1 MFRIF
6 GYLKYYKKEA
16 ILGPLCKLIEAI
28 FELIVPLVMAN
39 IIDIG
44 IANGDKR
51 YVFSHGLLMV
61 LLGVSGLLFAIVCQ
75 YFASK
80 ASQGVGTRLR
90 NDMFKHIGELS
101 YTEIDKI
108 GTPSLITRITN
119 DINQVQVAVA
129 MLIRL
134 VVRAPFLII
143 GSIVLSMMI
152 DIKLSLVFL
161 IAAPLVAIALYF
173 IMTRSSKLYRII
185 QKKLDKISLITRENL
200 SGVRVIRAFSKQK
213 DQEERFDNANDDFLK
228 SSIRVGKISA
238 LLNPITSAIIN
249 FGIIAIIWFGGT
261 QVDSGSLMQ
270 GHIIAF
276 VNYMTQI
283 LLALIVVA
291 NLVILFTKSSA
302 SAARINEVFDLIP
315 SIKQGSIDKV
325 TDINKSTPKIEFKD
339 VTFCYSGSSEPSL
352 SNISIKIYPGETIG
366 IIGGTGSGKSTFVNL
381 IPRFYDVTQGEVLVD
396 GINVKD
402 YKFKTLRNKIGMVP
416 QKAVLFSGTIMD
428 NMRWGKEN
436 ATLDEIKRAIN
447 IAQASDFIENSP
459 EKYDTLIM
467 QAGKNLSGGQKQR
480 LTIARALVSN
490 PEILILDDSASA
502 LDYATDAALRQ
513 ALKYNTKNMTVIM
526 VSQRATSIKHANKII
541 VLDDGIAVGIGTHDE
556 LLKTCEIYRD
566 ICGWQSATPRRGGG
580 EAPLQSG

>member
-238 LLNPITSAIIN
+238 LLNPITSTIIN
-249 FGIIAIIWFGGT
+249 FGIIAIIWFGGS

-566 ICGWQSATPRRGGG
+566 ICGWQSATPKRGGG

>member
-238 LLNPITSAIIN
+238 LLNPITSTIIN

>member
-173 IMTRSSKLYRII
+173 IMTRSSRLYRII

-249 FGIIAIIWFGGT
+249 FGIIAIIWFGGI

-566 ICGWQSATPRRGGG
+566 ICGWQSATPKRGGG

>member
-173 IMTRSSKLYRII
+173 IMTRSSRLYRII

-249 FGIIAIIWFGGT
+249 FGIIAIIWFGGI

-315 SIKQGSIDKV
+315 SIKQGSIDNV

-566 ICGWQSATPRRGGG
+566 ICGWQSATPKRGGG

>member
-238 LLNPITSAIIN
+238 LLNPITSTIIN
-249 FGIIAIIWFGGT
+249 FGIIAIIWFGGS

-566 ICGWQSATPRRGGG
+566 ICGWQSATPKRGGG
-580 EAPLQSG
+580 AAPLQSG

>member
-315 SIKQGSIDKV
+315 SIKQGSIDKI

-396 GINVKD
+396 GINVKA

>member
-249 FGIIAIIWFGGT
+249 FGIIAIIWFGGI

-566 ICGWQSATPRRGGG
+566 ICGWQSATPKRGGG
-580 EAPLQSG
+580 AAPLQSG

>member
-173 IMTRSSKLYRII
+173 IMTRSSRLYRII

-200 SGVRVIRAFSKQK
+200 SV
-213 DQEERFDNANDDFLK
+213 
-228 SSIRVGKISA
+228 
-238 LLNPITSAIIN
+238 
-249 FGIIAIIWFGGT
+249 
-261 QVDSGSLMQ
+261 
-270 GHIIAF
+270 
-276 VNYMTQI
+276 
-283 LLALIVVA
+283 
-291 NLVILFTKSSA
+291 
-302 SAARINEVFDLIP
+302 
-315 SIKQGSIDKV
+315 
-325 TDINKSTPKIEFKD
+325 
-339 VTFCYSGSSEPSL
+339 
-352 SNISIKIYPGETIG
+352 
-366 IIGGTGSGKSTFVNL
+366 
-381 IPRFYDVTQGEVLVD
+381 
-396 GINVKD
+396 
-402 YKFKTLRNKIGMVP
+402 
-416 QKAVLFSGTIMD
+416 
-428 NMRWGKEN
+428 
-436 ATLDEIKRAIN
+436 
-447 IAQASDFIENSP
+447 
-459 EKYDTLIM
+459 
-467 QAGKNLSGGQKQR
+467 
-480 LTIARALVSN
+480 
-490 PEILILDDSASA
+490 
-502 LDYATDAALRQ
+502 
-513 ALKYNTKNMTVIM
+513 
-526 VSQRATSIKHANKII
+526 
-541 VLDDGIAVGIGTHDE
+541 
-556 LLKTCEIYRD
+556 
-566 ICGWQSATPRRGGG
+566 
-580 EAPLQSG
+580 

>member
-249 FGIIAIIWFGGT
+249 FGIIAIIWFGGI

-566 ICGWQSATPRRGGG
+566 ICGWQSATPKRGGG